1 MSPTLRRGPDLP
13 YLLVAGV
20 TPCSGGW
27 LLAGAKHH
35 SATFMPEPP
44 RVFETFLEVLGE
56 RPGYA
61 TMVVNA
67 PIGYRDE
74 VGDPPRTCDLEAR
87 KLLGRRGS
95 TITSAPT
102 RASLR
107 EGDDFTTS
115 GLDATTLVRLRHYRE
130 LYLEMSPFRQ
140 RVLYEGHPELSFYQ
154 LNDDVPLRFSKRREE
169 GREERRALLEKRIQN
184 VQLILDAQIG
194 VPEKHLYDA
203 VALMWTARRVNG
215 KAAKRIPSDAEWDSE
230 GLRTEY
236 VY

>member
-35 SATFMPEPP
+35 AATFMPEPP
-44 RVFETFLEVLGE
+44 RIFETILAVLNE
-56 RPGYA
+56 RPSYA
-61 TMVVNA
+61 TIVVNV
-67 PIGYRDE
+67 PIGYRDD

-95 TITSAPT
+95 TIPGAPT

-107 EGDDFTTS
+107 EGDDYTTS
-115 GLDATTLVRLRHYRE
+115 GLDATTVVRLRHYRE
-130 LYLEMSPFRQ
+130 LYAEMSPFRQ
-140 RVLYEGHPELSFYQ
+140 RVVYEGHPELSFYQ
-154 LNDDVPLRFSKRREE
+154 LNGDAPLRYSKRREE
-169 GREERRALLEKRIQN
+169 GRQERRELLEKRIPN
-184 VQLILDAQIG
+184 VHMILDVELGAS
-194 VPEKHLYDA
+194 EKHLYDA
-203 VALMWTARRVNG
+203 VALLWTARRVNG

-230 GLRTEY
+230 GLRTEF

>member
-1 MSPTLRRGPDLP
+1 MTIHRGPDLP

-20 TPCSGGW
+20 TPWSGGW

-35 SATFMPEPP
+35 AATFMPEPP
-44 RVFETFLEVLGE
+44 RLFATFLEVVSE
-56 RPGYA
+56 RPAYA
-61 TMVVNA
+61 TIVVNA

-87 KLLGRRGS
+87 FLLRRRGS
-95 TITSAPT
+95 TIAGAPT

-107 EGDDFTTS
+107 PGAEVVTT
-115 GLDATTLVRLRHYRE
+115 GLDATTLARLARYRE
-130 LYLEMSPFRQ
+130 LYAEMSPFRQ
-140 RVLYEGHPELSFYQ
+140 RVVFEGHPELSFYQ
-154 LNDDVPLRFSKRREE
+154 LNGDVPLRYSKLREE
-169 GREERRALLEKRIQN
+169 GREERRELLVKRIQN
-184 VQLILDAQIG
+184 VGMILDADVG
-194 VPEKHLYDA
+194 VPEKHLLDA

-236 VY
+236 VL

>member
-1 MSPTLRRGPDLP
+1 MAVPLHRGPDLP

-20 TPCSGGW
+20 TPWRGGW

-35 SATFMPEPP
+35 AATFMPEAP
-44 RVFETFLEVLGE
+44 RLFSTFLDVMSE
-56 RPGYA
+56 RPAYA
-61 TMVVNA
+61 TIVVNA

-74 VGDPPRTCDLEAR
+74 VEDPPRTCDLMAR
-87 KLLGRRGS
+87 SLLGRRGS
-95 TITSAPT
+95 TIARAPT

-107 EGDDFTTS
+107 EDSFATA
-115 GLDATTLVRLRHYRE
+115 GLDAATLVRLGHYRE
-130 LYLEMSPFRQ
+130 LYAEMSPFRQ
-140 RVLYEGHPELSFYQ
+140 RVVYEGHPELSFYQ
-154 LNDDVPLRFSKRREE
+154 LNGDVPLRYSKLREE
-169 GREERRALLEKRIQN
+169 GREERRSLLEKRIQN
-184 VQLILDAQIG
+184 VHMILDVDID

>member
-1 MSPTLRRGPDLP
+1 M
-13 YLLVAGV
+13 LVAGV

-35 SATFMPEPP
+35 AATFMPEPP

-140 RVLYEGHPELSFYQ
+140 RVVYEGNPELSFYQ
-154 LNDDVPLRFSKRREE
+154 LNRDTALQRSKRLVAGRDERYDVLDAHLPGGIAGFLSEPPE
-169 GREERRALLEKRIQN
+169 GVAPRHQLDALALL
-184 VQLILDAQIG
+184 
-194 VPEKHLYDA
+194 
-203 VALMWTARRVNG
+203 WSARRVWG
-215 KAAKRIPSDAEWDSE
+215 HGARRIPREPEWDSE
-230 GLRTEY
+230 GLRMEF
-236 VY
+236 VF

>member
-1 MSPTLRRGPDLP
+1 MPSTMRRGPDLP

-20 TPCSGGW
+20 TPWSGGW

-35 SATFMPEPP
+35 AATFMPELP
-44 RVFETFLEVLGE
+44 RVFETFFEVLGE

-61 TMVVNA
+61 TIVVNA

-74 VGDPPRTCDLEAR
+74 VEDPPRTCDLVAR
-87 KLLGRRGS
+87 SLLGRRGS
-95 TITSAPT
+95 TIARAPT

-107 EGDDFTTS
+107 EDGHVTD

-130 LYLEMSPFRQ
+130 LYTEMSPFRQ
-140 RVLYEGHPELSFYQ
+140 RVVYEGHPELSFYQ
-154 LNDDVPLRFSKRREE
+154 LNGDEPLRYSKLREE
-169 GREERRALLEKRIQN
+169 GREERRSLLEKRIQN
-184 VQLILDAQIG
+184 VHMVLDAEIG

-215 KAAKRIPSDAEWDSE
+215 KAAKRIPNDAEWDSE